1 MVSDGGTFVF
11 PSVEDQTKEAGTC
24 AGEHYHFVG
33 WLPSTHTTT
42 PITDANLY
50 KAGTTSE
57 AVTADATYYAVWA
70 KETEQ

>member
-33 WLPSTHTTT
+33 WLPSTHTAT
-42 PITDANLY
+42 PITDADVQT
-50 KAGTTSE
+50 AGTTSP
-57 AVTADATYYAVWA
+57 AVTADATYFAVWA
-70 KETEQ
+70 KEKE